1 MNETPKL
8 RMRWKRNRIIG
19 TIVAVFYITGMVLA
33 VHAVMTVRTAQG
45 AIAWSVSLV
54 TFPFVSV
61 PAYLVFGRSKFEG
74 FAEAY
79 EEQSDEIDRVNREFR
94 ENLKPWNVVHDDRP
108 SVYQAVRKFS
118 ALELTAG
125 NSAELLING
134 DATFDSI
141 LDGISKAQD
150 YILFQFYMIHDDEL
164 GRRVQQ
170 ALIERA
176 KTGVRVYVLYDEI
189 GSSGLP
195 QSYVEELEQSGVQVS
210 SFKPT
215 QGSSNRFQLNFRNH
229 RKMVVVDGFTGWVG
243 GLNVGDEYLGLD
255 PDFSPWRDTHVK
267 LEGPVVTQMQG
278 VILTDWYWA
287 TRELPNLNWEPKAA
301 DSGDVNAMIVPFAP
315 TQRFETAKLFFVS
328 ALQSANKRIWLS
340 APYFVP
346 DPAVMTALELAA
358 LRGVDVRIITTGK
371 PDSWPVFL
379 AAFHYMNELRDLG
392 IRFYAYEP
400 GFLHEKVSLIDDTVS
415 TVGTPNFDNRSFRL
429 NFEVTALIV
438 DESFATEME
447 KMFEAD
453 FAHAV
458 ELDPTELQHRSFWWR
473 LGVALSRLAA
483 PVL

>member
-1 MNETPKL
+1 MAGLLHTA
-8 RMRWKRNRIIG
+8 RKRKNRIIAA
-19 TIVAVFYITGMVLA
+19 VVVVFYAAGFILA
-33 VHAVMTVRTAQG
+33 GHAVMTTRTAQG

-54 TFPFVSV
+54 SFPFAAV

-74 FAEAY
+74 FSEAY
-79 EEQSDEIDRVNREFR
+79 EERADEIDDVYQQFQQ
-94 ENLKPWNVVHDDRP
+94 NLEPWHAVADDRP
-108 SVYQAVRKFS
+108 SVYKAVRNFS
-118 ALELTAG
+118 NMDLTFG

-134 DATFDSI
+134 NATFDSI
-141 LDGISKAQD
+141 LEGIAEARE
-150 YILFQFYMIHDDEL
+150 YVLFQFYMIHDDGL
-164 GRRVQQ
+164 GRRVQE
-170 ALIERA
+170 ALIDRA
-176 KTGVRVYVLYDEI
+176 RSGIRVYVLYDEI

-195 QSYVEELEQSGVQVS
+195 RRYIEELEAAGVRVS

-215 QGSSNRFQLNFRNH
+215 QGRSNRFQLNFRNH
-229 RKMVVVDGFTGWVG
+229 RKMVVVDGTTGWVG
-243 GLNVGDEYLGLD
+243 GHNVGDEYLGLD

-267 LEGPVVTQMQG
+267 LQGPVVTQLQG
-278 VILTDWYWA
+278 AILTDWYWA
-287 TRELPNLNWEPKAA
+287 TRELPDLNWEPQA
-301 DSGDVNAMIVPFAP
+301 SEEGDVRAMIVPFGP

-328 ALQSANKRIWLS
+328 ALQSAKERIWLS

-379 AAFHYMNELRDLG
+379 AAFHYMNELRDIG
-392 IRFYAYEP
+392 IRFYAYQP
-400 GFLHEKVSLIDDTVS
+400 GFLHEKVALIDDEFS

-438 DESFATEME
+438 DSTFAAEME
-447 KMFEAD
+447 RMLEAD

-458 ELDPTELQHRSFWWR
+458 ELDPAELEGWSFFRR
-473 LGVALSRLAA
+473 LAVALSRLAA

>member
-1 MNETPKL
+1 MGL
-8 RMRWKRNRIIG
+8 
-19 TIVAVFYITGMVLA
+19 IVALFYIAGIVLA
-33 VHAVMTVRTAQG
+33 VQAVMTARTAQG

-54 TFPFVSV
+54 SFPFVSV

-79 EEQSDEIDRVNREFR
+79 EEQTDELERINREFR
-94 ENLKPWNVVHDDRP
+94 ENLEPWNAVHDDRP

-118 ALELTAG
+118 ELELTTG

-141 LDGISKAQD
+141 IEGISKARD
-150 YILFQFYMIHDDEL
+150 YILFQFYMIHDDGL

-176 KTGVRVYVLYDEI
+176 NAGVRVYVLYDEV
-189 GSSGLP
+189 GSNGLP
-195 QSYVEELEQSGVQVS
+195 QSYVEELEQAGVDVS

-215 QGSSNRFQLNFRNH
+215 QGSRNRFQLNFRNH
-229 RKMVVVDGFTGWVG
+229 RKMVVVDGVTGWVG
-243 GLNVGDEYLGLD
+243 GHNVGDEYLGLD

-267 LEGPVVTQMQG
+267 LEGPVVMQMQG
-278 VILTDWYWA
+278 VILTDLYWA
-287 TRELPNLNWEPKAA
+287 MRELPELNWEPKAS
-301 DSGDVNAMIVPFAP
+301 DTGDVSAMIVPFAP

-328 ALQSANKRIWLS
+328 ALQSASKRIWLS

-346 DPAVMTALELAA
+346 DPSVMTALELAA

-379 AAFHYMNELRDLG
+379 AAFHYMNDLRDLG
-392 IRFYAYEP
+392 IRFYAYKP

-438 DESFATEME
+438 DEQFATEME
-447 KMFEAD
+447 QMFEND

-458 ELDPTELQHRSFWWR
+458 ELDPTELQRRSFWWR
-473 LGVALSRLAA
+473 LRVALSNLAA

>member
-1 MNETPKL
+1 MAGLFRTNKK
-8 RMRWKRNRIIG
+8 RRNRIIAAV
-19 TIVAVFYITGMVLA
+19 VAAFYIGGFILA
-33 VHAVMTVRTAQG
+33 GHAVMTTRTAQG

-54 TFPFVSV
+54 SFPFVAV

-74 FAEAY
+74 FADAY
-79 EEQSDEIDRVNREFR
+79 DERADEIDHIQRQFR
-94 ENLKPWNVVHDDRP
+94 ANLEPWHAVDDDRP
-108 SVYQAVRKFS
+108 SIYQAVRTFS
-118 ALELTAG
+118 DMDLTSD

-134 DATFDSI
+134 TATFDSI
-141 LDGISKAQD
+141 LAGMEQARE

-170 ALIERA
+170 ALIEHARA
-176 KTGVRVYVLYDEI
+176 GIRVYVLYDEI
-189 GSSGLP
+189 GSTGLP
-195 QSYVEELEQSGVQVS
+195 KRYVEELRAAGVQVS

-215 QGSSNRFQLNFRNH
+215 QGSRNRFQLNFRNH
-229 RKMVVVDGFTGWVG
+229 RKMVVVDGVTGWG
-243 GLNVGDEYLGLD
+243 GGHNVGDEYLGLD

-267 LEGPVVTQMQG
+267 LEGPVVMQLQST
-278 VILTDWYWA
+278 ILADWYWA
-287 TRELPNLNWEPKAA
+287 TRELPDLNWEPKPA
-301 DSGDVNAMIVPFAP
+301 DAGDVQAMIVPFAP

-328 ALQSANKRIWLS
+328 ALHAARERVWLS

-379 AAFHYMNELRDLG
+379 AAFHYMNELRDIG

-400 GFLHEKVSLIDDTVS
+400 GFLHEKVALIDDEFS

-438 DESFATEME
+438 DREFAAEME
-447 KMFEAD
+447 TMFEDD
-453 FAHAV
+453 FAHAA
-458 ELDPTELQHRSFWWR
+458 ELDPSELERWPFFRR
-473 LGVALSRLAA
+473 LAVALSRLAA